1 MTNDLAPFFT
11 TRHAEKIP
19 EKTHQITTEKAE
31 RIGEA
36 GIGNPAFVFKGR
48 GRARLLHNYFIYY
61 PKESNRKGKY
71 KEAIPNE
78 RPEQI

>member
-1 MTNDLAPFFT
+1 MTNDLAPVLA

-36 GIGNPAFVFKGR
+36 GIGNPTVVSEGKVS
-48 GRARLLHNYFIYY
+48 RAVS
-61 PKESNRKGKY
+61 P
-71 KEAIPNE
+71 
-78 RPEQI
+78 